1 MSAVPLSPLRFWLWL
16 GAGVVGLL
24 AVLFAAGRLLDG
36 ASMKKPPPVYGTIT
50 QGLMTLERSG
60 ETVSLADLKGK
71 VFTCAYIYTVC
82 PHGCA
87 AVLGQMMKLRELH
100 GRRADFHQVS
110 IAVAPERDTPAFLK
124 SYSDGLGL
132 EPDDHWWFLTG
143 DQKQLWSFMD
153 QDLKLTPAKPIPEE
167 ESLNPLDL
175 YNHDLRIVLVDR
187 QGRIRGYYAVFHP
200 EKDIAQ
206 FMCERLQRDT
216 RMLLNHP
223 NL

>member
-1 MSAVPLSPLRFWLWL
+1 MSAVPPSSLRFWLWL
-16 GAGVVGLL
+16 GVGVVGLL
-24 AVLFAAGRLLDG
+24 SIILAAGRLLDG
-36 ASMKKPPPVYGTIT
+36 ASMKKPLPVYGTIT
-50 QGLMTLERSG
+50 QGLTALERTGKPVQLS
-60 ETVSLADLKGK
+60 DLKGK

-100 GRRADFHQVS
+100 GGRADFHQVS

-124 SYSDGLGL
+124 SYADGLGL

-143 DQKQLWSFMD
+143 DQKQLWGFMD
-153 QDLKLTPAKPIPEE
+153 QELKLTPAKPIPEE
-167 ESLNPLDL
+167 ERLNPLDL

-187 QGRIRGYYAVFHP
+187 QGRVRGYYAVFHP

-206 FMCERLQRDT
+206 LMCERLQRDT
-216 RMLLNHP
+216 KMLLNHP